1 MEWTSLHLDSLLAV
15 ARATFDDSGI
25 LLEANLG
32 FLRLLEDS
40 GPHTDRSNVARF
52 LVQPDFAALLGAP
65 ASESGEVFR
74 GRLTIGNYDGK
85 TRTLRGTVWR
95 DGAHFHLL
103 AEHDIVELEFVQ
115 NIVLDMNRDY
125 ANAQFQLAQMNLNIE
140 RVNSELDKK
149 VAERTRELM
158 DALSLAEAASSAKS
172 IFLATM
178 SHEMLTPMHGIMG
191 LANLALRR
199 ATDSRQTEHLGEL
212 KRVSQQLLDTIKN
225 VLAIANLESHRLTLE
240 PSVFKLGTVLESIK
254 NLREPEATAKGLRL
268 TITAPPDVKN
278 QDVFGDPERLHQILQ
293 NMVGNAIKFTA
304 QGCIEINVFP
314 VMETPAETQLRFE
327 IIDTG
332 IGIAPEHR
340 QCIFNAFQ
348 QVDGSSTR
356 QYGGSGLG
364 LAICK
369 LLVKLMEGE
378 IGVES
383 TVGTGSIFWFKIRLK
398 KQSHLNK
405 TTEDAG
411 KCDSTKSN

>member
-1 MEWTSLHLDSLLAV
+1 MEWTSRHLDSLLAV
-15 ARATFDDSGI
+15 ARATFDDSGNLI
-25 LLEANLG
+25 EANPG
-32 FLRLLEDS
+32 FLRLLEES
-40 GPHTDRSNVARF
+40 EPTLDRSNIARF
-52 LVQPDFAALLGAP
+52 LIQPDFAALLGAP

-74 GRLTIGNYDGK
+74 GRLTIGHYDGK
-85 TRTLRGTVWR
+85 TRTLCGTVWR
-95 DGAHFHLL
+95 DGTHLHLL

-125 ANAQFQLAQMNLNIE
+125 ANAQFQLAQMNLKIE

-149 VAERTRELM
+149 VVERTRELM
-158 DALSLAEAASSAKS
+158 DAVSLAEAASSAKS

-199 ATDSRQTEHLGEL
+199 ATDSRQAEQLGEL
-212 KRVSQQLLDTIKN
+212 QRVSQQLLDTIKN
-225 VLAIANLESHRLTLE
+225 ILAIANLESHRLTLE
-240 PSVFKLGTVLESIK
+240 ARPFQLGSILDGIK
-254 NLREPEATAKGLRL
+254 ALREPEATAKGLRF
-268 TITAPPDVKN
+268 TITAPPEVKN
-278 QDVFGDPERLHQILQ
+278 QDFFGDPERLHQVLQ
-293 NMVGNAIKFTA
+293 NMLGNAIKFTA

-314 VMETPAETQLRFE
+314 VVETPAETQLRFE

-332 IGIAPEHR
+332 IGIAPEDR
-340 QCIFNAFQ
+340 RSIFNSFQ
-348 QVDGSSTR
+348 QVDVSPPR

-369 LLVKLMEGE
+369 SLVKLMNGE

-398 KQSHLNK
+398 KESRLNK
-405 TTEDAG
+405 TTEDSG
-411 KCDSTKSN
+411 KCDSTKSS